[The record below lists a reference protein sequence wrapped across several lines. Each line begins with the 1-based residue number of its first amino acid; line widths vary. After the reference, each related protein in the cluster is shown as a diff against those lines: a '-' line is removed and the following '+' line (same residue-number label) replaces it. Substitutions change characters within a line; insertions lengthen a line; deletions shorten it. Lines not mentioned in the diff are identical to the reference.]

1 VARRTQTGGETL
13 TFVSGLNEA
22 MKQGVE
28 RSLLF
33 SEMQLP
39 WARPAMRIP
48 LTDYVHYPSN
58 P

>member
-1 VARRTQTGGETL
+1 
-13 TFVSGLNEA
+13 